1 MKKMYICKSYYHDR
15 ALLSCLEMSVA
26 RLPEAVYM
34 GGVKALPHGE
44 SFPAHGPEVPG
55 RRG

>member
-15 ALLSCLEMSVA
+15 ALLSCLEMSVT

-55 RRG
+55 TRG